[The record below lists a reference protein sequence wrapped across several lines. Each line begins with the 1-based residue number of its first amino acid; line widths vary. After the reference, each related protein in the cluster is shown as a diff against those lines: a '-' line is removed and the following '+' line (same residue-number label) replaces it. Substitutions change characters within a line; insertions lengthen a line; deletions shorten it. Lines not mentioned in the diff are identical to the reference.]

1 MYSEN
6 RNVKTNLDYACGQ
19 LDCRVLRDGGNLELP
34 TLTYGRRQVH
44 YPDRQFAGREWTLD
58 DFSYTGYR
66 LGEESLGSVPCRKL
80 VRITDKGDIS
90 AELQRA
96 IDEVGHTGGGIVAIP
111 KGNYTMS
118 SAVSIPYDNVSI
130 VGENSA
136 DTLIRIPSDYNSHER
151 SNMAE
156 AVFTFGREL
165 NASNRGWVD
174 KGPVVATVSSPIPR
188 GALAVD
194 TDDAS
199 KVDAGSWVVVQQYFW
214 QALVDNNSRN
224 PDKWRANSTFDH
236 SIFSFSY
243 LRRVA
248 GKSGNRIFLDAP
260 VPTALDPA
268 NNPVSIRL
276 TDGNMHE
283 NSGIARLTIEFDKNI
298 DPRTGRPHGTAVYF
312 EGMRDG
318 WVYDVHVLDFPRNG
332 FYADFSARITF
343 LDCSVRGAQD
353 KGGDGYGYGFLEG
366 ASQSLLYRLCRGE
379 DARHNFISSRS
390 LTSMIV
396 YTRCVSVNA
405 TEADDTHY
413 AFEQAILWDHHTQLN
428 GDSLT
433 AFNRGDESN
442 GAYETLA
449 SGVIWN
455 FFGDGFPGSL
465 PQGGAIF
472 VKPSPDGEAIVIG
485 VNGNHQVCDNS
496 KGNTVSPFIRGD
508 LMPAAGGLQVG
519 TGTGAPGNVLYES
532 LYQPGLD
539 PESLYD
545 AQLEN
550 RIGGVPS
557 VAACRESGF
566 QVELADQPVQVVR
579 VNP

>member
-1 MYSEN
+1 
-6 RNVKTNLDYACGQ
+6 
-19 LDCRVLRDGGNLELP
+19 
-34 TLTYGRRQVH
+34 
-44 YPDRQFAGREWTLD
+44 
-58 DFSYTGYR
+58 
-66 LGEESLGSVPCRKL
+66 
-80 VRITDKGDIS
+80 
-90 AELQRA
+90 
-96 IDEVGHTGGGIVAIP
+96 
-111 KGNYTMS
+111 MS
-118 SAVSIPYDNVSI
+118 
-130 VGENSA
+130 
-136 DTLIRIPSDYNSHER
+136 
-151 SNMAE
+151 
-156 AVFTFGREL
+156 
-165 NASNRGWVD
+165 
-174 KGPVVATVSSPIPR
+174 
-188 GALAVD
+188 
-194 TDDAS
+194 
-199 KVDAGSWVVVQQYFW
+199 
-214 QALVDNNSRN
+214 
-224 PDKWRANSTFDH
+224 
-236 SIFSFSY
+236 
-243 LRRVA
+243 

-276 TDGNMHE
+276 TDGSMHE
-283 NSGIARLTIEFDKNI
+283 NSGIARLTMAFDKNT

-318 WVYDVHVLDFPRNG
+318 WVDDVHVLDFPRNG

-343 LDCSVRGAQD
+343 LDCSVKGAQD

-366 ASQSLLYRLCRGE
+366 ASQSLLYRRCRGE

-390 LTSMIV
+390 LTSVIV
-396 YTRCVSVNA
+396 YSRCVSVNA

-455 FFGDGFPGSL
+455 FFGDGFPGNL
-465 PQGGAIF
+465 PQGGAIL

-485 VNGNHQVCDNS
+485 VNGRHQVYDGS

-508 LMPAAGGLQVG
+508 LMPPSDGLQVG
-519 TGTGAPGNVLYES
+519 TGAGALGNVLYEG

-545 AQLEN
+545 TQLEN

-557 VAACRESGF
+557 VAACREFGL